1 MSITIRRRRVTT
13 EYLSITDV
21 IEKTSVKRTTILYRI
36 REGLF
41 PQPDAIIHHNKLV
54 TYGWLPETI
63 NNYMKENNND

>member
-1 MSITIRRRRVTT
+1 MAT

-36 REGLF
+36 HEDTKGF
-41 PQPDAIIHHNKLV
+41 PQPDAIIRHDKLV

-63 NNYMKENNND
+63 NNYIITNKKENKND